1 MVFFGNG
8 LLDRLLEL
16 LDPVLIL
23 LGLLI
28 GGPLDGSLDGETS
41 VLTS

>member
-1 MVFFGNG
+1 MVVFGNG

-23 LGLLI
+23 LDLL
-28 GGPLDGSLDGETS
+28 GRM
-41 VLTS
+41 